1 MAALQ
6 LSDVSCL
13 LIFRLPVHFASL
25 REIEDNFQAPQD
37 SYAFPRSQLSQ
48 IFTLTPIKCYFEKV
62 NTTDLWF

>member
-13 LIFRLPVHFASL
+13 LIFSLPVHFASP
-25 REIEDNFQAPQD
+25 REIEDNFQTPQD

-62 NTTDLWF
+62 NATDLWF